1 MQSPLDFLQ
10 EQNIDPT
17 KYSPGKSKHPYNNA
31 KQSNSLSAWFGI
43 LAILMVTGISF
54 VYLNQNENSELER
67 SSGRGGNHNWMEVFS
82 KLEVYQP
89 IDLETF
95 KVEHVGEIVDVQVV
109 DNFLRLAEKVK
120 DLKVEFQLTLENH
133 NGMVKELDTV
143 KLEYERILN
152 RLVLLKAQAK
162 THVEKIRDEKEKVSN
177 RTEEIKK
184 IIIEQAENDESIDR
198 ARNLLA
204 EKSAS
209 LESLKNAR
217 ISLDVQIK
225 DLESR
230 EESKRVE
237 IGQMERKIRQ
247 FDDFSSQNLKLVEK
261 IASSESKK
269 SELENSIQQN
279 ELEQKDEQA
288 HLVQINQHLKALEKA
303 NSELNDIFKEDDN
316 FAVIPESK
324 DSISYIRDLI
334 DRKIDSQ
341 VKSDLSDI
349 FSKAENLLLEKEA
362 KKQKVREYL
371 DALKAENQDGKSN
384 EVLDEI
390 KQSM

>member
-1 MQSPLDFLQ
+1 
-10 EQNIDPT
+10 
-17 KYSPGKSKHPYNNA
+17 
-31 KQSNSLSAWFGI
+31 
-43 LAILMVTGISF
+43 
-54 VYLNQNENSELER
+54 
-67 SSGRGGNHNWMEVFS
+67 
-82 KLEVYQP
+82 
-89 IDLETF
+89 
-95 KVEHVGEIVDVQVV
+95 
-109 DNFLRLAEKVK
+109 LAEKVK